1 MWEKLSAGG
10 KEGRCGWLVDKF
22 GLSWQIVPPVLGE
35 LLKSKDGEKSKR
47 VMQALFTMNKID
59 IGKLKQAYA
68 GQ

>member
-35 LLKSKDGEKSKR
+35 LLQSKNGEKSKR